1 MNHAAQSRSMG
12 LAVCTSAVV
21 IGSGATAALALP
33 TDNGQGNYM
42 PSRQMVSQSAWQ
54 VVNPDPTE
62 LNCRMAEQRTS

>member
-1 MNHAAQSRSMG
+1 
-12 LAVCTSAVV
+12 
-21 IGSGATAALALP
+21 
-33 TDNGQGNYM
+33 M